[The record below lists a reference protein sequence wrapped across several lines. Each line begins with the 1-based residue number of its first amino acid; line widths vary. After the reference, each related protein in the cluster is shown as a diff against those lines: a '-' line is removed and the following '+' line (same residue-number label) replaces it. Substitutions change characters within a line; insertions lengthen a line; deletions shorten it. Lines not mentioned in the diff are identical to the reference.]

1 MSSSSCGK
9 TVALGI
15 PRKVQ
20 SARMRESVMML
31 FISNKRKPRPFR
43 REHSIGSQDGIR
55 KMERK
60 TSDLMKTFSSTSTSG
75 GHDKSLEGR
84 LGVEEKLRA
93 PSTSYFKVVL
103 GLGRNCKE
111 EGEFQATE
119 GGVQGALGSLM
130 AHFLLGDIPVLFPS
144 WCVCSS

>member
-31 FISNKRKPRPFR
+31 FISNKRKPRPSR
-43 REHSIGSQDGIR
+43 REHSIESQDGVR

-60 TSDLMKTFSSTSTSG
+60 TSDLMKTFSSTSISG
-75 GHDKSLEGR
+75 GHDKGLEGR
-84 LGVEEKLRA
+84 LDVEEKLRA
-93 PSTSYFKVVL
+93 PSTSYFKVIL
-103 GLGRNCKE
+103 GLGHNCKE

-119 GGVQGALGSLM
+119 GGVQGALVALM
-130 AHFLLGDIPVLFPS
+130 AHFLLGDIPVLFPF

>member
-1 MSSSSCGK
+1 MGTLELMSSSSCGK
-9 TVALGI
+9 TVELGI

-31 FISNKRKPRPFR
+31 FISNKRKSRPFR
-43 REHSIGSQDGIR
+43 REHSIESQDGVR

-60 TSDLMKTFSSTSTSG
+60 TSDLRTSTSG

-84 LGVEEKLRA
+84 VDVEEKLRA

-103 GLGRNCKE
+103 GLGHNCKK

-119 GGVQGALGSLM
+119 GGVQGALV
-130 AHFLLGDIPVLFPS
+130 A
-144 WCVCSS
+144 